1 MKGRMTKVS
10 TMRLEIVTPERK
22 VYSDE
27 VEMIIVRGV
36 LGEIGILPNHAPF
49 VTPLAISAMRIKKD
63 GKELLVAINAGFLEV
78 SREKVVILA
87 ETAELPEE
95 IDFERAQAAK
105 ERAETRLNQSGLEE
119 LDFKRAELALQR
131 AINRIKVV
139 EKR

>member
-1 MKGRMTKVS
+1 
-10 TMRLEIVTPERK
+10 MRLEIVTPERK

-27 VEMIIVRGV
+27 VEMIIVRGIE
-36 LGEIGILPNHAPF
+36 GELGILPNHAPF

-63 GKELLVAINAGFLEV
+63 GKEFLIAISGGFIEV

-95 IDFERAQAAK
+95 IDYDRALAAK
-105 ERAETRLNQSGLEE
+105 ERAEARLVNKVAEN
-119 LDFKRAELALQR
+119 LDYKRAELALQR
-131 AINRIKVV
+131 ALNRIKVA